1 VSTVEFS
8 WKFHICRFDI
18 LWPNLSVEETLLFYI
33 RMKGIGNFNREQEHY
48 EAMECISQVGLQDAH
63 EMLVSALSGGMKRR
77 LSVSVS
83 LIGNPSVLFLDE
95 PTTGLDV
102 DVRRDLWNTLLT
114 LKKDK
119 AIILTTHSM
128 EEADTLCNRI
138 AIMTRGELQC
148 VVCFTDIVTD
158 TYIFVGK

>member
-1 VSTVEFS
+1 M
-8 WKFHICRFDI
+8 
-18 LWPNLSVEETLLFYI
+18 EETLLFYI
-33 RMKGIGNFNREQEHY
+33 RMKGIGSLNRDAEHY
-48 EAMECISQVGLQDAH
+48 EAMECISHVGLQDAH
-63 EMLVSALSGGMKRR
+63 DKLVSALSGGMKRR
-77 LSVSVS
+77 LSVAVS

-102 DVRRDLWNTLLT
+102 DVRRELWNTLLQ

-128 EEADTLCNRI
+128 EEADTLCNRL

-148 VVCFTDIVTD
+148 VVKNSLNFSYTLFLGFQHGPQKSIW
-158 TYIFVGK
+158 